1 MRKFLFL
8 FLVLYIL
15 CLLQTSFLVYFSIKG
30 FILNL
35 VLVAVILINI
45 FESPRDMTGIFLAGL
60 GGLFLDIF
68 SERLLGFWIA
78 ALLLTAI
85 LLKFVLREY
94 VRFPAAKRA

>member
-8 FLVLYIL
+8 FLILYIL

-30 FILNL
+30 FVLNL
-35 VLVAVILINI
+35 VLVTVILINI
-45 FESPRDMTGIFLAGL
+45 FENPREMTGIFLAGF

-68 SERLLGFWIA
+68 SVRFFGFWMVI
-78 ALLLTAI
+78 LLLTAI
-85 LLKFVLREY
+85 LLKFVLKEY

>member
-30 FILNL
+30 FVLNL
-35 VLVAVILINI
+35 VLVTVILINI
-45 FESPRDMTGIFLAGL
+45 FENPREMTGIFLAGF

-68 SERLLGFWIA
+68 SVRFFGFWMVI
-78 ALLLTAI
+78 LLL
-85 LLKFVLREY
+85 
-94 VRFPAAKRA
+94 